1 MREYNETHF
10 LFRFSVDSPLVNL
23 TRGVALLELA
33 SAVDEAVRIPT
44 DEPHIPQLTIPSAR
58 RDALYESWDEAARD
72 ATFVEYVASKLPP
85 SIIGAAAALVTTGGT
100 VLPTAD
106 SFLRHG
112 RPLRTA
118 DFLYDAVFTMG
129 YAMCNSPTPFLAGSD
144 IVAELA
150 NVDWE
155 GYTGTLRYNAQRAR
169 EKDTLSYTLVQI
181 QPIEVNATTMR
192 LTVTPTSFLGSTET
206 NETNTSNTT
215 TRVWQSI
222 RPFVYADGT
231 TKVPSDVQPLEV
243 VVDVMVLG
251 RN

>member
-1 MREYNETHF
+1 
-10 LFRFSVDSPLVNL
+10 
-23 TRGVALLELA
+23 
-33 SAVDEAVRIPT
+33 
-44 DEPHIPQLTIPSAR
+44 
-58 RDALYESWDEAARD
+58 
-72 ATFVEYVASKLPP
+72 
-85 SIIGAAAALVTTGGT
+85 
-100 VLPTAD
+100 
-106 SFLRHG
+106 
-112 RPLRTA
+112 
-118 DFLYDAVFTMG
+118 
-129 YAMCNSPTPFLAGSD
+129 MCNSPTPFLAGSD

-150 NVDWE
+150 NIDWE

-243 VVDVMVLG
+243 VVDVTDAELHVTGFVVGGVSVAFSLYCLAWTY
-251 RN
+251 RNRHEAVIRGSQTSFLSLICAGTMLQSLIFVMIWLSGPNDGPYCMAIPWTFFIGYAVTYSGLYAKTWKLRQVCRATNTEHARILSIANLKR